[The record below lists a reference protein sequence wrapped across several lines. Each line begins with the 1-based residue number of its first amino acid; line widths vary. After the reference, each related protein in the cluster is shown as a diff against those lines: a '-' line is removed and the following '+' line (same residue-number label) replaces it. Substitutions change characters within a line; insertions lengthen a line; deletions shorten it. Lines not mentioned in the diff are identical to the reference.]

1 MLEKVWKN
9 GNPPALLAEMQLD
22 IATMEDSMEIP
33 QKTRM

>member
-22 IATMEDSMEIP
+22 IASMENSME
-33 QKTRM
+33 TA